1 MTLLDGIY
9 IIANT
14 IPQNP
19 VLDLDGAT
27 NPFASPIAG
36 IVGL

>member
-1 MTLLDGIY
+1 MTLLDGSY
-9 IIANT
+9 IIINT

-27 NPFASPIAG
+27 NLFASSIAG
-36 IVGL
+36 VVGL